1 MESNMTD
8 KALDPAAF
16 SKVEFP
22 GVYLVEI
29 EVRGYITVEVTAE
42 SKEAAREQ
50 AGEIVD
56 GWEDDGY
63 PDIDQVWHT
72 SVWETYQK
80 PGLYRILRDGK
91 PFQVSRLTPGDL
103 PREPNERGF

>member
-1 MESNMTD
+1 MTD
-8 KALDPAAF
+8 KAPRPADF

-63 PDIDQVWHT
+63 PELDQVWDT
-72 SVWETYQK
+72 SVRKTYQK
-80 PGLYRILRDGK
+80 PGRYRISRDGK
-91 PFQVSRLTPGDL
+91 PFQVTFLTPGDL
-103 PREPNERGF
+103 PREPDERGF